1 MKDCFKTLRAF
12 TSVDVNFPSI
22 LHKKKPTFSI
32 LHTHFYKIS
41 TSVCLFYTFFYL
53 NNIIL
58 TFFLL
63 FTTIY
68 PGPTNFNTH
77 AISDLYLFLFL
88 FHLLLFFFSF
98 SFFLLLHFFFFS
110 IFIFLLLLLKRENS
124 SWVSFFLHFL
134 LVLFQFRFDY
144 LYGFNEFGILI

>member
-22 LHKKKPTFSI
+22 LHKKTYFLYFTHSFLQNIHISLSI
-32 LHTHFYKIS
+32 LHLL
-41 TSVCLFYTFFYL
+41 LFKYYYSH
-53 NNIIL
+53 I
-58 TFFLL
+58 FLL

-88 FHLLLFFFSF
+88 FHFLLFFFSF

-110 IFIFLLLLLKRENS
+110 VFIFLLLLLKRENS
-124 SWVSFFLHFL
+124 SWVNFFLHFF

-144 LYGFNEFGILI
+144 LYGFDEFGILI